1 MPRWAAAALGA
12 FRAAVSKSAPVSLD
26 TVSTTMTV
34 AKEIVN
40 DELKEEWEQYLE
52 QTEKHVVEIL
62 REVFSTLGC

>member
-1 MPRWAAAALGA
+1 
-12 FRAAVSKSAPVSLD
+12 
-26 TVSTTMTV
+26 MTA

-52 QTEKHVVEIL
+52 QTEKHVEIL

>member
-1 MPRWAAAALGA
+1 VPRWAAAALGA
-12 FRAAVSKSAPVSLD
+12 FRTAVSKSAPVSLD
-26 TVSTTMTV
+26 TVSTTMTA

-52 QTEKHVVEIL
+52 QTEKHVEIL